1 MQRKPQGWVLM
12 VVVSALGGEDAE
24 DAVRFAGAPGLQFR
38 DPPQLLHYALG
49 ALYDDEDPRGELSLV
64 HRVGE

>member
-1 MQRKPQGWVLM
+1 M
-12 VVVSALGGEDAE
+12 SALGGEDAE
-24 DAVRFAGAPGLQFR
+24 DAVGFAGAPGLQFR

-49 ALYDDEDPRGELSLV
+49 ALYDDQDPRGELSLV